1 MPAYTMPYLKLIAL
15 DKLREGDWDRQPLS
29 DAGGFWIP
37 NIANNGGDVRGLTL
51 STNHSFKIV
60 NKDGVPCIAAKK
72 NVGGYGAM
80 LAFLATPDCLANF
93 PEFKILYMGM
103 RIMTDTRLV
112 DANIA
117 HAYTGKRS
125 ITYKMTLEPDIS
137 YYVEL
142 GSTIAGTD
150 PTPIVYVNGKEIKG
164 TIVASDPSPLYRIG
178 VDILSDVAPIG
189 GTVYYADPYIHVSH
203 ESRATGFL
211 GDIDIRTSDMEL
223 VTPGGW
229 STSSGGSELTPI
241 DAINAKKTDA
251 TTPSVQLSK
260 SGAESVIKY
269 DLTKIGAD
277 PDFVAACFNLSTYR
291 EPSSSYI
298 TWAQVGRAYDNSQ
311 RNVTTFRVTPADR
324 LSAITVQNISIPII
338 TQGYILES
346 TAQIK
351 PRLIDITVKSIKD

>member
-15 DKLREGDWDRQPLS
+15 DKLREGDWDRQTLS

-37 NIANNGGDVRGLTL
+37 NIANSGEDVKGLTL
-51 STNHSFKIV
+51 SAGHSFKIV
-60 NKDGVPCIAAKK
+60 NKDGTPYIAAKK
-72 NVGGYGAM
+72 NVVGYGAM
-80 LAFLATPDCLANF
+80 LAFLATPETLANF
-93 PEFKILYMGM
+93 PEFKTLYMGM
-103 RIMTDTRLV
+103 RIMTDKRLV
-112 DANIA
+112 DVNIA
-117 HAYTGKRS
+117 HAYTGKQGM
-125 ITYKMTLEPDIS
+125 TYKMTLEPDIS

-142 GSTIAGTD
+142 GSTITSAD
-150 PTPIVYVNGKEIKG
+150 PNPTVYVNGKELAG
-164 TIVASDPSPLYRIG
+164 TRTPSSTTHLYRIG
-178 VDILSDVAPIG
+178 VDILSDVVPIG

-203 ESRATGFL
+203 QTRATGFL

-223 VTPGGW
+223 VTSGGW

-260 SGAESVIKY
+260 SGAESVIKC
-269 DLTKIGAD
+269 DLTKIGTE

-298 TWAQVGRAYDNSQ
+298 TWVQVGRSYDNNQ
-311 RNVTTFRVTPADR
+311 RNVGTTRVTPADR

-338 TQGYILES
+338 TQGFILES
-346 TAQIK
+346 VSQIK